1 MSSAEP
7 VVIFC
12 DAVQSLGVHN
22 GIVRLS
28 LIRLNTEGRP
38 LPALE
43 LMLPV
48 AQLNNLIKALQQVKT

>member
-1 MSSAEP
+1 MANAEP

-22 GIVRLS
+22 GIVRIS
-28 LIRLNTEGRP
+28 LIRLNTDGRP

-43 LMLPV
+43 LMLPI
-48 AQLNNLIKALQQVKT
+48 AQLSNLIKALQQVKT